1 MFVSARKIPFYLLRL
16 MLALT
21 ISLLLACGGGGS
33 SDTPAASQ
41 PPDPGE
47 TIITGKA

>member
-1 MFVSARKIPFYLLRL
+1 MFISVRKIQSYLLRL
-16 MLALT
+16 MLALF
-21 ISLLLACGGGGS
+21 ISLLFACGGGGDS
-33 SDTPAASQ
+33 STPAASQ